1 MLADPPGPGRSA
13 SNTMTGHRWIV
24 ARERGCR
31 VVRREARR
39 VTLAE
44 FEKLLDE
51 GFVEEPTVEEPAG
64 HNEPTSP
71 RRRTIPQRP
80 ERSVEVARKRRAAQR
95 AKRLAGVES
104 VQRARRAAE
113 EPGAKPAELA
123 EPKKPKRRKK
133 PKKRSPEPE
142 ARRSQSVWTISGGG
156 FESNRR
162 RH

>member
-1 MLADPPGPGRSA
+1 M
-13 SNTMTGHRWIV
+13 
-24 ARERGCR
+24 
-31 VVRREARR
+31 VRREARR
-39 VTLAE
+39 VTPAE
-44 FEKLLDE
+44 FEKLLGE
-51 GFVEEPTVEEPAG
+51 GFVEEATVEDPAE
-64 HNEPTSP
+64 HNEPTPP

-104 VQRARRAAE
+104 VQRARRADE
-113 EPGAKPAELA
+113 DPGAKPAELA
-123 EPKKPKRRKK
+123 EPKRPKRRKK